1 MRRIE
6 SARGPVMISCF
17 VFIGSRELNGD
28 ISVPCSRLYYVFYL
42 NRLRIM
48 SRISPA
54 PRPLGR
60 KAVQRYNHFSE
71 PTKFFSNFFSKK
83 ITTGGYTLLYNNE
96 SEPRHRRTGKPLG
109 ARWFDHCRLAI
120 AKHKTHDASVRKNI
134 NFGSTPSLS
143 RPETPKYIWFFAHLI
158 ETLAAPKL
166 LTFGR
171 TKKCDFF
178 FLLFA
183 HLIVTLAAPKLLTFE
198 RTKNVIFFCSS
209 LT

>member
-1 MRRIE
+1 MDMRRIE

-83 ITTGGYTLLYNNE
+83 ISNGPYTSIIY
-96 SEPRHRRTGKPLG
+96 
-109 ARWFDHCRLAI
+109 
-120 AKHKTHDASVRKNI
+120 KN
-134 NFGSTPSLS
+134 
-143 RPETPKYIWFFAHLI
+143 
-158 ETLAAPKL
+158 
-166 LTFGR
+166 
-171 TKKCDFF
+171 
-178 FLLFA
+178 
-183 HLIVTLAAPKLLTFE
+183 
-198 RTKNVIFFCSS
+198 
-209 LT
+209 

>member
-1 MRRIE
+1 MDMRRIE

-60 KAVQRYNHFSE
+60 KAVQRYNHFFT

-83 ITTGGYTLLYNNE
+83 IADTCFTLL
-96 SEPRHRRTGKPLG
+96 
-109 ARWFDHCRLAI
+109 
-120 AKHKTHDASVRKNI
+120 
-134 NFGSTPSLS
+134 
-143 RPETPKYIWFFAHLI
+143 
-158 ETLAAPKL
+158 
-166 LTFGR
+166 
-171 TKKCDFF
+171 
-178 FLLFA
+178 
-183 HLIVTLAAPKLLTFE
+183 
-198 RTKNVIFFCSS
+198 
-209 LT
+209 

>member
-54 PRPLGR
+54 PRP
-60 KAVQRYNHFSE
+60 AVQRYNHFSE

-83 ITTGGYTLLYNNE
+83 IADTCLTLL
-96 SEPRHRRTGKPLG
+96 
-109 ARWFDHCRLAI
+109 
-120 AKHKTHDASVRKNI
+120 
-134 NFGSTPSLS
+134 
-143 RPETPKYIWFFAHLI
+143 
-158 ETLAAPKL
+158 
-166 LTFGR
+166 
-171 TKKCDFF
+171 
-178 FLLFA
+178 
-183 HLIVTLAAPKLLTFE
+183 
-198 RTKNVIFFCSS
+198 
-209 LT
+209 

>member
-1 MRRIE
+1 MSCLFFSEIVMDMRRIE

-83 ITTGGYTLLYNNE
+83 IADTCHTLLYIK
-96 SEPRHRRTGKPLG
+96 HRPIL
-109 ARWFDHCRLAI
+109 LY
-120 AKHKTHDASVRKNI
+120 
-134 NFGSTPSLS
+134 
-143 RPETPKYIWFFAHLI
+143 YILI
-158 ETLAAPKL
+158 EQSLKVRL
-166 LTFGR
+166 FLTARKILGR
-171 TKKCDFF
+171 KR
-178 FLLFA
+178 LQ
-183 HLIVTLAAPKLLTFE
+183 
-198 RTKNVIFFCSS
+198 R
-209 LT
+209 